1 MEKTCHNCKKLNHFA
16 SVCKSNGNEQKQTH
30 YMEAEKNTPA
40 SEVDDSQLSQGSDY
54 EHLSLFRTAV
64 NKKTTDKSVK
74 PYCCA
79 VTLNTTP
86 TIMEIDTVAT
96 VSIIST
102 HQIDLLKENGHQLEM
117 ATSLCYANTP
127 AKICNPRAVS
137 TYKLGTTTRHTSYHV
152 WF

>member
-1 MEKTCHNCKKLNHFA
+1 
-16 SVCKSNGNEQKQTH
+16 
-30 YMEAEKNTPA
+30 MEAENDTPA
-40 SEVDDSQLSQGSDY
+40 SKVDDSQLSQGNDY

-86 TIMEIDTVAT
+86 TIMEIDTGAT
-96 VSIIST
+96 LSIIST

-117 ATSLCYANTP
+117 ETNNLPVLRTYSGENMQPEGRVHLQVGYNDKTYQLRVWLSKELDQISLDV
-127 AKICNPRAVS
+127 I
-137 TYKLGTTTRHTSYHV
+137 G
-152 WF
+152 